1 MELLSTSK
9 FPGESDAYREARNE
23 LLQAEL
29 ELRGK
34 IEEVAA
40 LRRKLPPGG
49 LIKEDYTFQ
58 SMVKGDVVSVRLS
71 ELFAYGKDSLVIY
84 SYMFAPGAEQPCP
97 MCTSMLDGLNAQA
110 LHISQRTNI
119 YAVAK
124 SPIEKLASYV
134 KKRGWSN
141 LAFLSSNDNTYNAD
155 YLGEN
160 EEGSQMPMCNVF
172 VKTDQGIRHFYGTEV
187 LYTPVDGQPRHVD
200 LIWPLWN
207 VLDLTPEGR
216 GNDWMPKLSYQD

>member
-1 MELLSTSK
+1 MELLSEIK

-29 ELRGK
+29 DLRSK

-49 LIKEDYTFQ
+49 LIKEDYTFM
-58 SMVKGDVVSVRLS
+58 SMSDGKAVPIRLS
-71 ELFAYGKDSLVIY
+71 ELFSPGKDSLVIY
-84 SYMFAPGAEQPCP
+84 SYMYATDADNPCP

-110 LHISQRTNI
+110 LHISQRTNVF
-119 YAVAK
+119 AVAK
-124 SPIEKLASYV
+124 SPIEKLANWV
-134 KKRGWSN
+134 NKRGWTH
-141 LAFLSSNDNTYNAD
+141 LQFLSSSNNSYNTD

-160 EEGSQMPMCNVF
+160 EKEQQMPMCNVF
-172 VKTDQGIRHFYGTEV
+172 VKTPEGIRHFYGTEV
-187 LYTPVDGQPRHVD
+187 LYAPVDGQPRHVD

-216 GNDWMPKLSYQD
+216 GNDWMPKLSYVG

>member
-1 MELLSTSK
+1 MEPLSTSK

-29 ELRGK
+29 DLRHK

-58 SMVKGDVVSVRLS
+58 SMAKEGVVPVRLS
-71 ELFAYGKDSLVIY
+71 ELFAPGKDSLVIY

-110 LHISQRTNI
+110 QHISQRTNI

-124 SPIEKLASYV
+124 SPIEKLTSWIND
-134 KKRGWSN
+134 RGWKH
-141 LAFLSSNDNTYNAD
+141 LKFLSSYDNTYNAD

-160 EEGSQMPMCNVF
+160 EQGSQMPMCNVF
-172 VKTDQGIRHFYGTEV
+172 VKGDEGIRHFYGSEI
-187 LYTPVDGQPRHVD
+187 LYTPVEGQPRHVD